1 MRSRSAFVLSILLA
15 SLAPMGCSDAEG
27 DDDALD
33 DDGGGKADDIAPED
47 FACKSVTGITLEALA
62 QIDDPIAAFLI
73 KRGEGCPAD
82 YRAIVERLRTVDPE
96 GCVAGRDLVTR
107 IVSDDARIDPNPDNY
122 RTVTSRACG
131 SRPNHSILWTL
142 LGVRANEDIG
152 KRTFVEMQALDRAS
166 GLYNF
171 WVFNGSS
178 FTFQGNSLQAAA
190 GTISCGGC
198 HRDGGVLM
206 KELDDPWIHWE
217 SAGNPLP
224 GVDALFA
231 AHAPMF
237 GERGNGKELEQ
248 IVRTGN
254 DAIVSARI
262 DAQSNAKTGNVATLL
277 RPLFCAE
284 QVNLDTAGRE
294 VDGPV
299 AAIPADLLL
308 DPRWG
313 ISDGVTIDPAAYE
326 AAVTAAGQVVP
337 GVNGRVDTEF
347 KLVFPER
354 AGFDDAYLQAL
365 VARGIIDE
373 DFLLDVLAVDFTRP
387 LFSDARCGLLTFAP
401 AFGEPVTG
409 EGTSSG
415 DDGSSSDSSG
425 ADDGSGGG
433 DDGTVDVGD
442 CCMAGTGK
450 GCSNDTIEACVCAK
464 DDFCCSSNWDG
475 TCVSEVGSLG
485 CGMCS
490 MPDPGT
496 LPAGTSVLIP
506 AAEPKAIREAFITA
520 LQKSAPAAGTPAA
533 ELLANLMDGS
543 DAATHRDRTKAFVT
557 ACDARD
563 DRALADDVLKFVQ
576 LTRGLVKTKTSLI
589 EHAEQL
595 AETKLQVATS
605 AHLDPTT
612 CTLVD

>member
-1 MRSRSAFVLSILLA
+1 MRSRSAAVLSILLA
-15 SLAPMGCSDAEG
+15 TLAPVGCSDAEC
-27 DDDALD
+27 DDEDLD
-33 DDGGGKADDIAPED
+33 GDGGGKADDIAPAD

-62 QIDDPIAAFLI
+62 EIDDPIAAFLI

-96 GCVAGRDLVTR
+96 GCVAGRDLTTR

-122 RTVTSRACG
+122 RTVTTRACG
-131 SRPNHSILWTL
+131 SRPNHSVLWTL

-152 KRTFVEMQALDRAS
+152 KRTFIEMQALDRAS
-166 GLYNF
+166 GLYNY

-178 FTFQGNSLQAAA
+178 FTFQGTSLQAAA

-206 KELDDPWIHWE
+206 KELDEPWIHWE

-231 AHAPMF
+231 AHGPMF
-237 GERGNGKELEQ
+237 GDRGNGKELEQ

-254 DAIVSARI
+254 DAIVKARI
-262 DAQSNAKTGNVATLL
+262 DVQSNAKTGNVATLL

-299 AAIPADLLL
+299 TAIPADLLL

-313 ISDGVTIDPAAYE
+313 IADGAKIDAAAYE
-326 AAVTAAGQVVP
+326 AAVTAAGQTVP
-337 GVNGRVDTEF
+337 GVTGRTDTEF

-409 EGTSSG
+409 EGTSGGESSG
-415 DDGSSSDSSG
+415 DDGSSSDDRSS
-425 ADDGSGGG
+425 G
-433 DDGTVDVGD
+433 DDGMVDVGD
-442 CCMAGTGK
+442 CCTAGANK

-464 DDFCCSSNWDG
+464 DDFCCNSSWDA

-485 CGMCS
+485 CGMCPAAPPPG
-490 MPDPGT
+490 MP
-496 LPAGTSVLIP
+496 PATASTLIP

-533 ELLANLMDGS
+533 ELLANLMDTS
-543 DAATHRDRTKAFVT
+543 DASTHRDRAQGFIT

-595 AETKLQVATS
+595 ASTSLQVASS